1 MSSQVYEVMNKE
13 KIVGLLKL
21 FRPKNALMSTIGVL
35 VGWFSVS
42 REISLSL
49 LLACLVPPL
58 ILMAGNAINDYFDA
72 PIDAIN
78 KPNRPIP
85 SGKISMR
92 EAFMSYVILSFLGI
106 FVSSF
111 LGVEEAVIA
120 IFFSIAWYA
129 YARWIKALGIVGNA
143 LVSLGVAFTLIFGGL
158 AAGTVD
164 LKVVLFSIIA
174 FLSNM
179 SREIVKTIEDIE
191 GDRAYGLH
199 TVAVLLGLRG
209 AGVLAS
215 VFSILSSAVAIY
227 PYLTGMVGIPYLT
240 LTIIISIPLLLYA
253 AILSLKVRSQRD
265 ARKISNYM
273 KLSMFFGLLGMLA
286 DPLI

>member
-1 MSSQVYEVMNKE
+1 
-13 KIVGLLKL
+13 
-21 FRPKNALMSTIGVL
+21 
-35 VGWFSVS
+35 
-42 REISLSL
+42 
-49 LLACLVPPL
+49 
-58 ILMAGNAINDYFDA
+58 
-72 PIDAIN
+72 
-78 KPNRPIP
+78 
-85 SGKISMR
+85 
-92 EAFMSYVILSFLGI
+92 
-106 FVSSF
+106 
-111 LGVEEAVIA
+111 
-120 IFFSIAWYA
+120 
-129 YARWIKALGIVGNA
+129 
-143 LVSLGVAFTLIFGGL
+143 
-158 AAGTVD
+158 
-164 LKVVLFSIIA
+164 
-174 FLSNM
+174 
-179 SREIVKTIEDIE
+179 
-191 GDRAYGLH
+191 YGLH